1 MENLIA
7 TNVEYIYKTKRHT
20 VHALRGISAYF
31 EPGKFYAIVGK
42 SGCGKTTFLS
52 LLAGLDVPM
61 EGYITFNGKSTYDI
75 DLDEYRMNHVALIY
89 QNYNL
94 LPLLTVVENVMYPL
108 LLKGVKES
116 EAYKVSAE
124 KINSVGIGEDYFK
137 RFPAMLSGGEQQRVT
152 IARAL
157 ASNPDI
163 ILADEPTGNLDTE
176 NGKRIISILRE
187 LATMNYICVIVV
199 THDPSIAE
207 KADIIIKMADG
218 KAVNEAC

>member
-1 MENLIA
+1 M
-7 TNVEYIYKTKRHT
+7 
-20 VHALRGISAYF
+20 
-31 EPGKFYAIVGK
+31 
-42 SGCGKTTFLS
+42 
-52 LLAGLDVPM
+52 
-61 EGYITFNGKSTYDI
+61 
-75 DLDEYRMNHVALIY
+75 DLDDYRMNHVAVIY

-124 KINSVGIGEDYFK
+124 KINSVGMGDDYFR
-137 RFPAMLSGGEQQRVT
+137 RFPSMLSGGEQQRVT

-176 NGKRIISILRE
+176 NGQRIISILHE
-187 LATMNYICVIVV
+187 LATMYNICVIVV
-199 THDPSIAE
+199 THDPSISE
-207 KADIIIKMADG
+207 HADIIIKMANG
-218 KAVNEAC
+218 RTVNETS